1 MLKRRKDKCAG
12 EGQGE
17 EKEMKQK
24 LAIVSGV
31 IIAVLIPEWL
41 TCMPG
46 GMLNEKFQ
54 RL

>member
-1 MLKRRKDKCAG
+1 MLKGRKDKRAG

-24 LAIVSGV
+24 LALVSGV

-41 TCMPG
+41 TCVPG

>member
-1 MLKRRKDKCAG
+1 MLKERKDKHAG
-12 EGQGE
+12 EGQAE
-17 EKEMKQK
+17 EKEMRWK

-41 TCMPG
+41 TYMPG

>member
-1 MLKRRKDKCAG
+1 MPKGRGDKQAG

-24 LAIVSGV
+24 LAIVSAV

-41 TCMPG
+41 TYMPG
-46 GMLNEKFQ
+46 GVLNEKFQ
-54 RL
+54 SL